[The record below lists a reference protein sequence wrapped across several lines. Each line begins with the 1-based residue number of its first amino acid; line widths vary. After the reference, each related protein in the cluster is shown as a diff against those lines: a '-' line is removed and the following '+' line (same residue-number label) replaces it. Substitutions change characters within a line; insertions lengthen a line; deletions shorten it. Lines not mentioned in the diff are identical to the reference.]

1 MLYLL
6 NNKNSL
12 NITIKLFF
20 KIGEKVLKIKDF
32 HIRTIFICW

>member
-20 KIGEKVLKIKDF
+20 KISKKVTQKFDF
-32 HIRTIFICW
+32 YIYSIFTY